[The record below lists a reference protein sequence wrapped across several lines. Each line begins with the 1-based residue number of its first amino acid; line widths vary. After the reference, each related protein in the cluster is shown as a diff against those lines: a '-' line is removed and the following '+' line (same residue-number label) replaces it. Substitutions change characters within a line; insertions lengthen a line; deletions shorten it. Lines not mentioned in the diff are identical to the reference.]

1 MLCKIYVTN
10 VTSDAL
16 STVQSVLLGFVALAN
31 LVTFMIRREINV
43 WQLVGTSQ
51 LCQKKSVMM
60 EIARPLMDAL
70 IARLS
75 ASPVVQNAAVGAVIN
90 ATLAGP

>member
-1 MLCKIYVTN
+1 MKGQRDVRRLVQMVCYRKQKSVRTLTMLCKIYVTN

-43 WQLVGTSQ
+43 WQLVGTS
-51 LCQKKSVMM
+51 
-60 EIARPLMDAL
+60 
-70 IARLS
+70 
-75 ASPVVQNAAVGAVIN
+75 
-90 ATLAGP
+90 